1 VFSVVIII
9 KTQSANLHFIVVT
22 NADTFVSVERCSV
35 IHKRHSERSRGTP
48 CATYGNFAGCLDL
61 ARHDQAIM
69 SGKIVTREFS
79 IDDYDAVLQLWQN
92 VEGLEVA
99 ESDDREGVAQFVA
112 RNPGLSR
119 VATDGSTVVGVAM
132 CGHDGRRGHI
142 YHVAVDPAY
151 RRYGLG
157 KRLVQECL
165 DGLRRVGIVRAI
177 ILVADYNLGGA
188 EFWKRAG
195 WEDIPGAVPMG
206 IDV

>member
-1 VFSVVIII
+1 MKGGEYKMSE
-9 KTQSANLHFIVVT
+9 K
-22 NADTFVSVERCSV
+22 
-35 IHKRHSERSRGTP
+35 IH
-48 CATYGNFAGCLDL
+48 
-61 ARHDQAIM
+61 
-69 SGKIVTREFS
+69 TREFC
-79 IDDYDAVLQLWQN
+79 IDDYDAVLQLWQR

-99 ESDDREGVAQFVA
+99 EGDDKEGVAQFVT

-119 VATDGSTVVGVAM
+119 VAIDDSKVVGVAM

-165 DGLRRVGIVRAI
+165 DELRTVGILRAI
-177 ILVADYNLGGA
+177 ILVADYNFGGA
-188 EFWKRAG
+188 EFWQRAG

>member
-1 VFSVVIII
+1 M
-9 KTQSANLHFIVVT
+9 T
-22 NADTFVSVERCSV
+22 
-35 IHKRHSERSRGTP
+35 KR
-48 CATYGNFAGCLDL
+48 
-61 ARHDQAIM
+61 IM
-69 SGKIVTREFS
+69 RGKIVTREFS
-79 IDDYDAVLQLWQN
+79 IVDYDAVLQLWQT

-99 ESDDREGVAQFVA
+99 EGDDREGVAQFVT

-119 VATDGSTVVGVAM
+119 VAFESSKLVGVAM

-142 YHVAVDPAY
+142 YHVAIDPAY

-165 DGLRRVGIVRAI
+165 DGLRQAGIMRAI
-177 ILVADYNLGGA
+177 ILVADHNLGGA

-195 WEDIPGAVPMG
+195 WEDISGAVPMG

>member
-1 VFSVVIII
+1 M
-9 KTQSANLHFIVVT
+9 
-22 NADTFVSVERCSV
+22 
-35 IHKRHSERSRGTP
+35 SE
-48 CATYGNFAGCLDL
+48 
-61 ARHDQAIM
+61 QV
-69 SGKIVTREFS
+69 VTREFS
-79 IDDYDAVLQLWQN
+79 IDDYDAVLQLWQK

-99 ESDDREGVAQFVA
+99 EGDDKEGVAQFLA
-112 RNPGLSR
+112 HNPGLSR
-119 VATDGSTVVGVAM
+119 VATDGSQVIGVVM

-142 YHVAVDPAY
+142 YHVAVDPDY

-157 KRLVQECL
+157 KRLVQEGL
-165 DGLRRVGIVRAI
+165 DGLRRLGVLRAI

>member
-1 VFSVVIII
+1 
-9 KTQSANLHFIVVT
+9 
-22 NADTFVSVERCSV
+22 
-35 IHKRHSERSRGTP
+35 
-48 CATYGNFAGCLDL
+48 
-61 ARHDQAIM
+61 M
-69 SGKIVTREFS
+69 SGKIVTRDFW
-79 IDDYDAVLQLWQN
+79 IDDYDAVLQLWQR

-99 ESDDREGVAQFVA
+99 EGDDKEGVAQFLA

-119 VATDGSTVVGVAM
+119 VAIDNSKVIGVAM

-142 YHVAVDPAY
+142 YHVAVDPVY

-165 DGLRRVGIVRAI
+165 ERLRRVGVRRAI
-177 ILVADYNLGGA
+177 ILVADYNVGGA

-195 WEDIPGAVPMG
+195 WENIPGAAPMG